1 MGRARDQRSIPSG
14 VNVDTD
20 MSLTSGKRHA
30 GRTGVCP
37 AVPRVARPPRE
48 PRAPRAF
55 ARLRRWREAVGQ
67 TTTEWLMI
75 AGGLTA
81 IGIFLNGIMPRTIR
95 QFCRA
100 LVWSI
105 RVIAP

>member
-1 MGRARDQRSIPSG
+1 
-14 VNVDTD
+14 
-20 MSLTSGKRHA
+20 MSLTSGKRQA

-37 AVPRVARPPRE
+37 AAPHVPPVSPGSRVS
-48 PRAPRAF
+48 
-55 ARLRRWREAVGQ
+55 RLARWRQAVGQ

>member
-1 MGRARDQRSIPSG
+1 MGPAFDCRDRH
-14 VNVDTD
+14 VDTG
-20 MSLTSGKRHA
+20 MSLTSGQRHSC
-30 GRTGVCP
+30 RTGVCP
-37 AVPRVARPPRE
+37 DTPRVS
-48 PRAPRAF
+48 
-55 ARLRRWREAVGQ
+55 RLRRWREAAGQ

-81 IGIFLNGIMPRTIR
+81 IGIFLNGILPRTIR

-105 RVIAP
+105 RVISP

>member
-1 MGRARDQRSIPSG
+1 
-14 VNVDTD
+14 

-37 AVPRVARPPRE
+37 AAPVARPPRVSG
-48 PRAPRAF
+48 AF
-55 ARLRRWREAVGQ
+55 VRLRRWREAVGQ

>member
-1 MGRARDQRSIPSG
+1 
-14 VNVDTD
+14 
-20 MSLTSGKRHA
+20 MSLTSGNRHT
-30 GRTGVCP
+30 GRTEVCP
-37 AVPRVARPPRE
+37 KASPVFRGPRVSR
-48 PRAPRAF
+48 F
-55 ARLRRWREAVGQ
+55 TRWREAVGQ

-81 IGIFLNGIMPRTIR
+81 IGIFLNGILPRTIR

>member
-1 MGRARDQRSIPSG
+1 
-14 VNVDTD
+14 

-30 GRTGVCP
+30 GRTGVYP
-37 AVPRVARPPRE
+37 AVSRVAR
-48 PRAPRAF
+48 
-55 ARLRRWREAVGQ
+55 RLARWRETAGQ

-75 AGGLTA
+75 AGALTA
-81 IGIFLNGIMPRTIR
+81 IGIFLNGILPRTIR

>member
-1 MGRARDQRSIPSG
+1 
-14 VNVDTD
+14 

-30 GRTGVCP
+30 GRPVVHP
-37 AVPRVARPPRE
+37 A
-48 PRAPRAF
+48 APLVSRF
-55 ARLRRWREAVGQ
+55 KRWREAAGQ

-81 IGIFLNGIMPRTIR
+81 IGIFLNGILPRTIR

>member
-1 MGRARDQRSIPSG
+1 
-14 VNVDTD
+14 
-20 MSLTSGKRHA
+20 MSLTSAKRHA
-30 GRTGVCP
+30 GRTGVYP
-37 AVPRVARPPRE
+37 ALPRKS
-48 PRAPRAF
+48 
-55 ARLRRWREAVGQ
+55 RLARWREVAGQ

-81 IGIFLNGIMPRTIR
+81 IGIFLNGILPRTIR

>member
-1 MGRARDQRSIPSG
+1 MGPAFDCRDRH
-14 VNVDTD
+14 VDTG
-20 MSLTSGKRHA
+20 MSLTSGQHA
-30 GRTGVCP
+30 CRTGVCP
-37 AVPRVARPPRE
+37 DTPHVS
-48 PRAPRAF
+48 
-55 ARLRRWREAVGQ
+55 RLRRWREAAGQ

-81 IGIFLNGIMPRTIR
+81 IGIFLNGILPRTIR

-105 RVIAP
+105 RVISP

>member
-1 MGRARDQRSIPSG
+1 
-14 VNVDTD
+14 
-20 MSLTSGKRHA
+20 MSLTSGNRHA
-30 GRTGVCP
+30 CRPGACP
-37 AVPRVARPPRE
+37 EGPAPFRGPRVSR
-48 PRAPRAF
+48 F
-55 ARLRRWREAVGQ
+55 ARWRDVAGQ

-81 IGIFLNGIMPRTIR
+81 IGIFLNGILPRTIR